1 MSTNPASGVA
11 RRQRAAAAAKLGSDM
26 SRMTVRYDPGYEW
39 RTTLPQVGTAQD
51 GLRAQKTVTSTRVV
65 QERVPHE
72 ALRGQKT
79 PPPGKRPAAPA
90 ESPGPQ
96 GLSCRARGVASCS
109 CLLVAGSRR
118 LCAADGG
125 TADVVDS
132 SSLRFLAASA
142 LEARRKEEK
151 DLELTRSIAGEGA
164 RCSLCRKCSPDA
176 LSRSAGCDEIMRQ
189 SLWPLA
195 TPRRVEEG
203 RRRRRGG
210 RKSLPRCTRPRQGC
224 RRLCDHQ
231 RQDPTVS
238 QTLGIPVV
246 TQRQVPTVHSFMLP
260 VQFLDTVLDMSCCGT
275 STGAWFDG
283 AEYCGSPTVAV
294 HRRSS
299 SFLRSAEADPHGPD
313 CSADHRDSSDA
324 VRF

>member
-1 MSTNPASGVA
+1 MMGDPSGRPPAGGVA
-11 RRQRAAAAAKLGSDM
+11 RRRRERRLRAQL
-26 SRMTVRYDPGYEW
+26 RHEQQTVRMVLA
-39 RTTLPQVGTAQD
+39 TVTHHSFQVGTAHD
-51 GLRAQKTVTSTRVV
+51 GLRAQKTVTSTREVE
-65 QERVPHE
+65 ERVPH
-72 ALRGQKT
+72 AGLRAQKA
-79 PPPGKRPAAPA
+79 PPPGMRPGVLQDPA
-90 ESPGPQ
+90 PQ
-96 GLSCRARGVASCS
+96 GRVGQHSGIGYE
-109 CLLVAGSRR
+109 LVLA
-118 LCAADGG
+118 L
-125 TADVVDS
+125 DVPVLQMVEQPVD
-132 SSLRFLAASA
+132 ASA
-142 LEARRKEEK
+142 LAFLEEIEANDLEVEYMQLVHDGFHKSPALTERMREVMRRRHVLRQKGRGRKKKKRRKK
-151 DLELTRSIAGEGA
+151 R
-164 RCSLCRKCSPDA
+164 
-176 LSRSAGCDEIMRQ
+176 
-189 SLWPLA
+189 
-195 TPRRVEEG
+195 
-203 RRRRRGG
+203 
-210 RKSLPRCTRPRQGC
+210 LPRSPRPQHGC